1 MRVKTKISFRYSQI
15 ETKPFPSSNRKVTL
29 FRPIIPITILFKK
42 QFVRMETLID
52 SGADYN
58 IFHGD
63 VATYLGINLTRGS
76 KRTIHGIAGKIK
88 GYEHKVELK
97 IDQIKFP
104 SRITFSNQL
113 PNNFICVLGGK
124 GFFDHFQ
131 VNLDYN
137 NKTITLS

>member
-1 MRVKTKISFRYSQI
+1 MIVIDW
-15 ETKPFPSSNRKVTL
+15 
-29 FRPIIPITILFKK
+29 KK
-42 QFVRMETLID
+42 EAHDGV
-52 SGADYN
+52 GPP
-58 IFHGD
+58 
-63 VATYLGINLTRGS
+63 
-76 KRTIHGIAGKIK
+76 
-88 GYEHKVELK
+88 VELK